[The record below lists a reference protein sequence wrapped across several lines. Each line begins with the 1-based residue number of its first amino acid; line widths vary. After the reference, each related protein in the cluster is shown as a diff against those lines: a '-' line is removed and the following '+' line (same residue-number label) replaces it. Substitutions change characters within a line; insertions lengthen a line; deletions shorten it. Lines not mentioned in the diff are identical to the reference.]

1 LLADLEFAIAPVSRR
16 GNGVW
21 VGASLRPPALPT
33 AGFIGAGSSTVEA
46 TRGGRPHITGVGA
59 LWVDGAFW
67 FETGEGT
74 HKARNLARDPRC
86 LLSVATQQFDLV
98 VNGEAHQVADPEKV
112 ATAWSLRRAGKGSPL
127 PLRKSWIRRRQSVA
141 R

>member
-1 LLADLEFAIAPVSRR
+1 
-16 GNGVW
+16 
-21 VGASLRPPALPT
+21 
-33 AGFIGAGSSTVEA
+33 VEA

-98 VNGEAHQVADPEKV
+98 VDGEAHQVADPEKV
-112 ATAWSLRRAGKGSPL
+112 ATLAEHWVSAGWPVRVDESGRARTDPAS
-127 PLRKSWIRRRQSVA
+127 RQE
-141 R
+141 